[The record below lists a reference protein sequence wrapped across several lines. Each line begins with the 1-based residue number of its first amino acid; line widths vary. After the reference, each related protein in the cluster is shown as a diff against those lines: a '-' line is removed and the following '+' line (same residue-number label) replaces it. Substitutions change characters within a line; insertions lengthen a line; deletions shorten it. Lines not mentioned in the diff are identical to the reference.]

1 MPNNALNNIPYAQ
14 WLETALQELIKFPV
28 KGICLAATTTN
39 GEAYVNYYNVSM
51 ADKLMIS
58 GLVQQDAML
67 DTLAANGFIEYAD
80 EEEEEADGEEKEG

>member
-39 GEAYVNYYNVSM
+39 GEAYVNYYQVPM
-51 ADKLMIS
+51 IDKLMLS
-58 GLVQQDAML
+58 GLIQQDAIL
-67 DTLAANGFIEYAD
+67 DTLAANGMIEYVD
-80 EEEEEADGEEKEG
+80 EEDESDGEEEG